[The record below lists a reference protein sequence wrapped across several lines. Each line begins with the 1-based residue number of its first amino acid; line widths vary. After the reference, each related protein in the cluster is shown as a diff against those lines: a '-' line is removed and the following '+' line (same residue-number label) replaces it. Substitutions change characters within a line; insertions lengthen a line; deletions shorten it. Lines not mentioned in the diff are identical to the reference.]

1 MSRLPFY
8 KALARD
14 KASLVA
20 TNVSYL
26 RDSLTWYAPNEVEIT
41 KRGQIVAHDETE
53 PLSLLA
59 SSLQACHVSVHLLVG
74 PGPALNGRRRFLKKV
89 EPEQAAYDEPPVIF
103 IRLYDNEK
111 LYLRIASKTTFG
123 MVLLALMAW
132 QNMKPAGLA
141 KKWYAE
147 NSSSALVVLA
157 DPHEVLVGRFR
168 IFGPIPA
175 KVKNLKL
182 VKMPRPPPYQLPYDT
197 DAHNDPSHT
206 SGTLQGHEGSV
217 LEGWFYTMGVLKSNG
232 TLNFISELDGTL
244 LYSIDIKSILLL
256 EIREVHH
263 SICDSSNILFIGHI
277 KDLRW
282 NNVIKSTTALT
293 LESLTQ
299 LLPSL
304 LTKDG
309 KPVANNSRILIDF
322 PLHIDLE
329 DWFVGL
335 NYFCK
340 REYIGTYDKSSTL
353 RPPPTR
359 HIVDIDST
367 IDNDTT
373 LDGSENHENGLN
385 PNLTLSS
392 NGHSQ
397 RPAHK
402 SHEEEHPQLSRY
414 LREHLRVS
422 KKLTVD
428 IIEAKF
434 DNPPASPKDSN
445 KIYAEVVMWGFPW
458 ARTAFV
464 QHTSNPFWK
473 ENFSTYLPILTQMVH
488 IVIKKC
494 LSSKNVYSPAD
505 KVVGTVYLT
514 PDVLTQQR
522 HTFSTMMS
530 LNPAGNTINVPGHT
544 ANDSLGVA
552 AATMANNN
560 NSVRL
565 SIYDATNLP
574 IGKLLL
580 TVDLKEYL
588 IPNPSYFKPLE
599 RMLANCPMKELIEFC
614 NSAVSTSEFENVS
627 FILLDI
633 FQSLGIED
641 RWFKTLVEAELVG
654 VDKMTRKNYVNK
666 GNGNGNSTSSNNVF
680 NTLFRGSSI
689 FTKSLEKYI
698 FRIGQEYLEKVF
710 GDLFEKITMEL
721 LNCEIDPR
729 YVRQQEAAKRKKA
742 KQGANP
748 RASDDSDDE
757 SDEDVDA
764 ETEKKREEHVKEIID
779 KNYKTLTNYAEQL
792 WYRIYSTSN
801 DIPEQI
807 KLQLKNFRNKVDFAC
822 DPEDKTTALNCL
834 SAFIFLRFF
843 CPAILNPKLFYLTKN
858 HQTGNAQRTLTLIA
872 KILLNLANRQ
882 EFSQHKEP
890 HLVRMNKFLEK
901 HLGEMLDY
909 FDKITGRKND
919 FNEKILDL
927 SHEVNRFDLGLGG
940 DASSSELP
948 TTPYLIDKYLRLT
961 ELIHL
966 LKLSGTGRT
975 QSQKL
980 ASTSTS
986 SITTMLSSL
995 TFARSNNNTPSQN
1008 AAARLPF
1015 KDNLAPQNDEIVLDD
1030 DKNTYQIGS
1039 LEFEKS
1045 EFLDLVGDNETE
1057 GFIKSLCR
1065 SNEEIFSFITSNISL
1080 KDLQKQSTDLIH
1092 RIDEL
1097 SHKLEEPEVCEDL
1110 QHDTKLWEAF
1120 VVKVVETACVDVS
1133 KNSIVFYDENFQGAM
1148 VPGQKRLRDNGITSL
1163 KLKFPVE
1170 MDRTLMSESFST
1182 NSLGSLLRTP
1192 SKNPFKRWLKKE

>member
-1 MSRLPFY
+1 MPFV
-8 KALARD
+8 KALIRD
-14 KASLVA
+14 KASLTA
-20 TNVSYL
+20 NNVSFS
-26 RDSLTWYAPNEVEIT
+26 RDSLTWYSPSQIEIT
-41 KRGQIVAHDETE
+41 EIGQIVAHEETE
-53 PLSLLA
+53 APLLLTLA
-59 SSLQACHVSVHLLVG
+59 LQACHVSILLLAPLG
-74 PGPALNGRRRFLKKV
+74 PVANGRRRFTKKADL
-89 EPEQAAYDEPPVIF
+89 ELASYDEPPVIF
-103 IRLYDNEK
+103 VRLYENEK
-111 LYLRIASKTTFG
+111 LYLRIALKTTFG
-123 MVLLALMAW
+123 TVLLALMAW
-132 QNMKPAGLA
+132 QNMKPPGLA

-147 NSSSALVVLA
+147 NASLAAVVSS

-168 IFGPIPA
+168 IYGPIPA

-197 DAHNDPSHT
+197 NAHNDASNL
-206 SGTLQGHEGSV
+206 SELLQGHEGSV
-217 LEGWFYTMGVLKSNG
+217 HEGWFYTMGVLKSNG

-244 LYSIDIKSILLL
+244 LYSIDVKSILLL

-263 SICDSSNILFIGHI
+263 SICDSSNILFIGQI

-282 NNVIKSTTALT
+282 NNVLKSTTALT
-293 LESLTQ
+293 LDLLNT

-340 REYIGTYDKSSTL
+340 REYIGIYDKDSAL
-353 RPPPTR
+353 RPPPTK
-359 HIVDIDST
+359 HFVDIDET
-367 IDNDTT
+367 IDNETT
-373 LDGSENHENGLN
+373 LSGNENGLTPNTTLNSHGTFPN
-385 PNLTLSS
+385 PPALDNKPRSLSDYV
-392 NGHSQ
+392 
-397 RPAHK
+397 
-402 SHEEEHPQLSRY
+402 E
-414 LREHLRVS
+414 EHLRVS

-434 DNPPASPKDSN
+434 DQPPANPKDSN

-464 QHTSNPFWK
+464 QHTLNPFWK
-473 ENFSTYLPILTQMVH
+473 ENFSTSLPILTQMVH

-494 LSSKNVYSPAD
+494 LSNRNVYSPAD

-522 HTFSTMMS
+522 HTFSTMMN
-530 LNPAGNTINVPGHT
+530 LNSGGNAINVPGHT

-552 AATMANNN
+552 AASIANIN

-588 IPNPSYFKPLE
+588 IPNPLYFKPLE
-599 RMLANCPMKELIEFC
+599 HMLKNCPMKELIDFC
-614 NSAVSTSEFENVS
+614 NSAVLTSEFENVS

-641 RWFKTLVEAELVG
+641 RWFKTLVEAELVD
-654 VDKMTRKNYVNK
+654 VDKMTRKNYASK
-666 GNGNGNSTSSNNVF
+666 GTQPGASLSSNNVF

-710 GDLFEKITMEL
+710 GDIFEKITVEL

-742 KQGANP
+742 KHGNNYNP
-748 RASDDSDDE
+748 SDSDEDSDD
-757 SDEDVDA
+757 DVD
-764 ETEKKREEHVKEIID
+764 EEVEKKREEQVRAIID
-779 KNYKTLTNYAEQL
+779 KNYKTLTSYAEQL

-801 DIPEQI
+801 DLPEQI
-807 KLQLKNFRNKVDFAC
+807 KLQLKNFRTKVDFAC
-822 DPEDKTTALNCL
+822 DPEDKTTSLNCL

-890 HLVRMNKFLEK
+890 HLVRMNSFLQK
-901 HLGEMLDY
+901 HQEEIYDY

-966 LKLSGTGRT
+966 LKLSGHNRS

-980 ASTSTS
+980 SSTSTS

-995 TFARSNNNTPSQN
+995 TVARSNTNTPAQN
-1008 AAARLPF
+1008 LAARLPF
-1015 KDNLAPQNDEIVLDD
+1015 KDNLAPQNDDIFEEG

-1045 EFLDLVGDNETE
+1045 EFLDLAGDNETE

-1065 SNEEIFSFITSNISL
+1065 SNEEIFSFISSNISL
-1080 KDLQKQSTDLIH
+1080 KDLQKQSTDLIN

-1097 SHKLEEPEVCEDL
+1097 SHKLEEPEICANL
-1110 QHDTKLWEAF
+1110 QHDPKLWEAF
-1120 VVKVVETACVDVS
+1120 VEKVVNTACIDVGKS
-1133 KNSIVFYDENFQGAM
+1133 SVVFYDENFQAAM
-1148 VPGQKRLRDNGITSL
+1148 VPGQKRLRDNGITAL

-1170 MDRTLMSESFST
+1170 IDRTLMSESFST

>member
-1 MSRLPFY
+1 MSRVSFL

-14 KASLVA
+14 KA
-20 TNVSYL
+20 TVSSSNISYS
-26 RDSLTWYAPNEVEIT
+26 RDALTWYSPDRVEIT
-41 KRGQIVAHDETE
+41 KNGQIIAHDETE
-53 PLSLLA
+53 PLLLIA
-59 SSLQACHVSVHLLVG
+59 SSLQACHVSIHQLVG
-74 PGPALNGRRRFLKKV
+74 LGPVLNSRRRFSKKT
-89 EPEQAAYDEPPVIF
+89 EPDVPPQNEPPVIF
-103 IRLYDNEK
+103 IRLYDNDK
-111 LYLRIASKTTFG
+111 LYLRVSSKTTFG
-123 MVLLALMAW
+123 QLLLALMAW

-147 NSSSALVVLA
+147 NSASASVVSSE
-157 DPHEVLVGRFR
+157 PHEVLVGRFR

-182 VKMPRPPPYQLPYDT
+182 VKMPKAPLYHLPFDT
-197 DAHNDPSHT
+197 DPHNDQSHT
-206 SGTLQGHEGSV
+206 SGTFPGHEGSV
-217 LEGWFYTMGVLKSNG
+217 FEGWFYTMGVLKSNG
-232 TLNFISELDGTL
+232 VLNFISELDGTL
-244 LYSIDIKSILLL
+244 LYSIDIKSVLLS

-263 SICDSSNILFIGHI
+263 SICDSSNILFIGYI
-277 KDLRW
+277 KELRW
-282 NNVIKSTTALT
+282 NNIIKTTTALT
-293 LESLTQ
+293 LDTLVQ
-299 LLPSL
+299 QLPSL

-340 REYIGTYDKSSTL
+340 REYIGMYDEASSL
-353 RPPPTR
+353 RPPPPK
-359 HIVDIDST
+359 HFVDIDST
-367 IDNDTT
+367 IENDST
-373 LDGSENHENGLN
+373 LDGSEASQD
-385 PNLTLSS
+385 PNTTVSS
-392 NGHSQ
+392 NGHNTQ
-397 RPAHK
+397 KIHK
-402 SHEEEHPQLSRY
+402 ARENEHPKLSCFQ
-414 LREHLRVS
+414 REHLRVS

-434 DNPPASPKDSN
+434 DNPPANPKESH

-458 ARTAFV
+458 ARTAHV
-464 QHTSNPFWK
+464 QHTANPFWK

-488 IVIKKC
+488 IVIKQC
-494 LSSKNVYSPAD
+494 VSSRSVYSPAD
-505 KVVGTVYLT
+505 RIIGTVYLT
-514 PDVLTQQR
+514 PDVLAQQR

-530 LNPAGNTINVPGHT
+530 LNLAGTGINVPGHST
-544 ANDSLGVA
+544 SDSLGQA
-552 AATMANNN
+552 AAIVANNN
-560 NSVRL
+560 NTVRL

-574 IGKLLL
+574 VGKLLL

-588 IPNPSYFKPLE
+588 IPNPHYFKPLE

-641 RWFKTLVEAELVG
+641 RWFKTLVEAELVD
-654 VDKMTRKNYVNK
+654 VDKVTRKNFASK
-666 GNGNGNSTSSNNVF
+666 GNSNSTSSNNVF

-710 GDLFEKITMEL
+710 GDLFEKISLEL

-729 YVRQQEAAKRKKA
+729 YIRQQEAAKRKAALNKA
-742 KQGANP
+742 G
-748 RASDDSDDE
+748 ASD
-757 SDEDVDA
+757 SDEDLD
-764 ETEKKREEHVKEIID
+764 EDLDEEEEKKREERIKEIVD
-779 KNYKTLTNYAEQL
+779 ENCKNLTNYAEQL
-792 WYRIYSTSN
+792 WYRINSTSN
-801 DIPEQI
+801 DLPEQI

-822 DPEDKTTALNCL
+822 DPDVKTTALNCL

-882 EFSQHKEP
+882 EFSPHKEP
-890 HLVRMNKFLEK
+890 HLVRMNDFLAK
-901 HLGEMLDY
+901 HLPEMYEY

-919 FNEKILDL
+919 FNEKILEL

-966 LKLSGTGRT
+966 LKLSGNGI
-975 QSQKL
+975 QKH
-980 ASTSTS
+980 SSVSTS

-995 TFARSNNNTPSQN
+995 TFARSNTNTPSQN
-1008 AAARLPF
+1008 VVPKLPF
-1015 KDNLAPQNDEIVLDD
+1015 KDNLAAANDEIVLDD
-1030 DKNTYQIGS
+1030 EKNTYQIGS

-1065 SNEEIFSFITSNISL
+1065 SDENIFSFITSNISL
-1080 KDLQKQSTDLIH
+1080 KDLQKQSTDLIN

-1097 SHKLEEPEVCEDL
+1097 SHRLEAAEICENL
-1110 QHDTKLWEAF
+1110 QHDRKLWEAF
-1120 VVKVVETACVDVS
+1120 AEKVVDTACVDVS
-1133 KNSIVFYDENFQGAM
+1133 KSSIVFYDESFQAAM
-1148 VPGQKRLRDNGITSL
+1148 VPGQKKICANGLLAL

-1170 MDRTLMSESFST
+1170 PDRVLISESFST
-1182 NSLGSLLRTP
+1182 NSLGSLMRAPT
-1192 SKNPFKRWLKKE
+1192 KNPFKRWLKKD

>member
-1 MSRLPFY
+1 MSRMPFI
-8 KALARD
+8 KALTRD
-14 KASLVA
+14 KALLTAS
-20 TNVSYL
+20 NVSYS
-26 RDSLTWYAPNEVEIT
+26 RDSLTWYSPSQIEIT
-41 KRGQIVAHDETE
+41 DIGQIVAHEEIE
-53 PLSLLA
+53 PPLLLA
-59 SSLQACHVSVHLLVG
+59 LALQACHVSIHLLSPLG
-74 PGPALNGRRRFLKKV
+74 PVLNGRRRFAKKT
-89 EPEQAAYDEPPVIF
+89 ELELASYDEPPVIF

-111 LYLRIASKTTFG
+111 LFLRIASKTTFG

-147 NSSSALVVLA
+147 NASLATVVSD

-197 DAHNDPSHT
+197 DAHSDPSHA
-206 SGTLQGHEGSV
+206 SGTLQGHEGSIP
-217 LEGWFYTMGVLKSNG
+217 EGWFYTMGVLKSNG

-277 KDLRW
+277 RDLRW
-282 NNVIKSTTALT
+282 NNVLKSTTALT
-293 LESLTQ
+293 LDLLNQ
-299 LLPSL
+299 LLPSFL
-304 LTKDG
+304 VKDG
-309 KPVANNSRILIDF
+309 KPVANNSRVLIDF

-340 REYIGTYDKSSTL
+340 REYIGMYDKSLAL
-353 RPPPTR
+353 RPPPTK
-359 HIVDIDST
+359 HFIDIDLT
-367 IDNDTT
+367 IDHDST
-373 LDGSENHENGLN
+373 LDGTETPRNGTPNTTVNPNGLSHVAPHQDN
-385 PNLTLSS
+385 QHYKLSD
-392 NGHSQ
+392 
-397 RPAHK
+397 
-402 SHEEEHPQLSRY
+402 Y
-414 LREHLRVS
+414 LRDHLRVS

-434 DNPPASPKDSN
+434 DHPPALPKDSN

-473 ENFSTYLPILTQMVH
+473 ENFLASLPILTQMVH

-494 LSSKNVYSPAD
+494 VSNKNVYSPAD

-522 HTFSTMMS
+522 HTFSTMMN
-530 LNPAGNTINVPGHT
+530 LNVGGNTINVPGHT

-552 AATMANNN
+552 AATIANNN

-599 RMLANCPMKELIEFC
+599 HMLKNCPMKELIEFC
-614 NSAVSTSEFENVS
+614 NNAVLTSEFENVS

-641 RWFKTLVEAELVG
+641 RWFKTLVEAELVD
-654 VDKMTRKNYVNK
+654 VDKMTRKNYASK
-666 GNGNGNSTSSNNVF
+666 GNGNSTSSNNVF

-729 YVRQQEAAKRKKA
+729 YVRQQEAAKRKRA
-742 KQGANP
+742 KHGANYNST
-748 RASDDSDDE
+748 SDSEDD

-764 ETEKKREEHVKEIID
+764 ETEKKREEQVKEIID
-779 KNYKTLTNYAEQL
+779 KNYKALTNYAEQL

-801 DIPEQI
+801 DLPEQI
-807 KLQLKNFRNKVDFAC
+807 KLQLKNFRTKVDFAC

-890 HLVRMNKFLEK
+890 HLVRMNKFLQK
-901 HLGEMLDY
+901 HQDEMYDY

-966 LKLSGTGRT
+966 LKLSGHSRS

-980 ASTSTS
+980 SSASTS

-995 TFARSNNNTPSQN
+995 TVARSNTNTPAQN
-1008 AAARLPF
+1008 IAARLPF
-1015 KDNLAPQNDEIVLDD
+1015 KDNLAPQNDEILMDGD
-1030 DKNTYQIGS
+1030 RNTYQIGS

-1045 EFLDLVGDNETE
+1045 EFLDLAGDNETE

-1080 KDLQKQSTDLIH
+1080 KDLQKQSTDLIN

-1097 SHKLEEPEVCEDL
+1097 SHRLEEPEICENL
-1110 QHDTKLWEAF
+1110 QHDPKLWEAF
-1120 VVKVVETACVDVS
+1120 VDKVVDTAIIDVAKS
-1133 KNSIVFYDENFQGAM
+1133 SVVFYDENFQGAM
-1148 VPGQKRLRDNGITSL
+1148 VPGQKRIRDNGITAL

-1170 MDRTLMSESFST
+1170 MERTLMSESFSS